1 MCDSWKI
8 SSYIYICSE
17 LSFQTL
23 MQILQM
29 GFLKLIIGLGMVTK
43 NYMIKRPSFVSRVQC
58 MVGR

>member
-8 SSYIYICSE
+8 SSE

-29 GFLKLIIGLGMVTK
+29 WFLKLIIGVRMVTK
-43 NYMIKRPSFVSRVQC
+43 NYMIEKAFSR
-58 MVGR
+58 